1 MRGIACGSITPEL
14 VVKYV
19 AAFACL
25 QIGRHASSLEENQK
39 PEIVLLR
46 DSRVSGEWIE
56 RISAGVLQSMGANV
70 LSCGIQP
77 TPTAQLLALQRKQAV
92 GALVIT
98 SSHNPAQWN
107 VCRNIG
113 CCFGV

>member
-1 MRGIACGSITPEL
+1 M
-14 VVKYV
+14 
-19 AAFACL
+19 
-25 QIGRHASSLEENQK
+25 
-39 PEIVLLR
+39 LR

-77 TPTAQLLALQRKQAV
+77 TPTAQLLALQRSNAV

-98 SSHNPAQWN
+98 SSHNPKEWN
-107 VCRNIG
+107 VCRCTCLFSFVLETYFSVRDSNSLTLTG
-113 CCFGV
+113 YS